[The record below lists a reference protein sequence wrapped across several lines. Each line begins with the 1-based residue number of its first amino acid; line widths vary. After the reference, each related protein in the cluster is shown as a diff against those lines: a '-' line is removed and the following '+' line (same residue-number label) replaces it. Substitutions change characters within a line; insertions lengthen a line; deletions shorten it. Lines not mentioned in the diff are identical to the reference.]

1 MVVLRRVCCKLVVVT
16 QKEIQSFK
24 LKFARF
30 EPPAARRRCCVMVQN
45 YGFWLAFYQS
55 RKVDGLRGVC

>member
-1 MVVLRRVCCKLVVVT
+1 MVVLRRVCCKLLVVT

-30 EPPAARRRCCVMVQN
+30 EPPAARRLLLCH
-45 YGFWLAFYQS
+45 GTKLWLLV

>member
-1 MVVLRRVCCKLVVVT
+1 MVVLRRVCCKLVVKRDSELQT
-16 QKEIQSFK
+16 QICV
-24 LKFARF
+24 F